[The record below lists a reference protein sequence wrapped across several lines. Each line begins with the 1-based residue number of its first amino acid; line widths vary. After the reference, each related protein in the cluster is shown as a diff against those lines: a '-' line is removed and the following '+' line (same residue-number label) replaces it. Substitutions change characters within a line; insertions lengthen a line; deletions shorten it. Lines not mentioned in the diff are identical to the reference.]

1 MRRSISATLAV
12 AAAIWAAQ
20 AAGVSA
26 QTPDWS
32 GAYLGA
38 FAGSVSGDSA
48 ATTEIGCVDGGYI
61 CSPVQYLDNGALVGA
76 TGSGSAGATAFIG
89 GGFIG
94 RNWQNGEVVYG
105 LEADIGAMPLS
116 ITNGGSAASV
126 NAGIVNNGVPATFSM
141 HVTAST
147 DWLATARARV
157 GFLPLPGLLL
167 YGTAGIAATTL
178 TVSNAYADDY
188 VFTDYSGPSGGHEN
202 ASTSEFR
209 TALVLGAGAEWA
221 MAEHWTM
228 RAEYL
233 HADFG
238 TLAVAGSI
246 SYADLWIDVN
256 PANSTASLSTD
267 IVRVGLAYGF

>member
-1 MRRSISATLAV
+1 MRKSIFSTLAV
-12 AAAIWAAQ
+12 VAAALATLTGASAQ
-20 AAGVSA
+20 AS
-26 QTPDWS
+26 DWN

-38 FAGSVSGDSA
+38 FAGAASGAST
-48 ATTEIGCVDGGYI
+48 ATTEIGCVAGGYI
-61 CSPVQYLDNGALVGA
+61 CNPTQYPENGALVGA
-76 TGSGSAGATAFIG
+76 TGSGIAGATAFTG

-105 LEADIGAMPLS
+105 FEADIGAMPLT
-116 ITNGGSAASV
+116 ITNGGSAASI
-126 NAGIVNNGVPATFSM
+126 NPGIANPPDPAIFSM

-157 GFLPLPGLLL
+157 GVLALPKLLV
-167 YGTAGIAATTL
+167 YVTAGLAGTTI
-178 TVSNAYADDY
+178 TVSNAYADNYD
-188 VFTDYSGPSGGHEN
+188 FTDYSGVPGGHEN

-221 MAEHWTM
+221 MADHWTM

-238 TLAVAGSI
+238 TLTVAGSV
-246 SYADLWIDVN
+246 SYSDLWLDVN
-256 PANSTASLSTD
+256 PATSTASLRTD
-267 IVRVGLAYGF
+267 IVRLGVAYGF